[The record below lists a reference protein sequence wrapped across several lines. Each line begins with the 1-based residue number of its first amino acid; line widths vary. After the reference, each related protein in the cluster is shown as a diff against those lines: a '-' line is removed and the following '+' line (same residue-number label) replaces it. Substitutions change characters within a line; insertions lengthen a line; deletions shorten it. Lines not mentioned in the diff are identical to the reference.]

1 MDEKN
6 NVDVNRPP
14 KRKLSKQQIVTLV
27 VIGALLIFGIS
38 VAASMRQNDAAIE
51 KNGIETTAVS
61 TGQYLQT
68 RDGGR
73 RSATVYKAQ
82 YSFEVNGMTQFVY
95 GEKKYGS
102 VEEITEGKTVKVKY
116 LKDEPSE
123 SIVVSGE

>member
-1 MDEKN
+1 M
-6 NVDVNRPP
+6 
-14 KRKLSKQQIVTLV
+14 SKQQVVTLI

-51 KNGIETTAVS
+51 KNGVETTAIS

-82 YSFEVNGMTQFVY
+82 YRFEVDGMAQFVY

-102 VEEITEGKTVKVKY
+102 ADEIAEGKAVKIKY